1 MNTQIKLDVVEINN
15 SFIQVSGSS
24 TSFVSMRNI
33 SKIDTNELLEKV
45 RTVSKS
51 ARQQGIKV
59 LRKNKTLST
68 IRENMLSYEQAV
80 DEYQSLFLKLK
91 KLTELKVKKGIFV
104 GFSNDKELDE
114 INDIRNKMMAMNYRS
129 QPISIIHSIL
139 NSVNEMENKLKFN
152 RDSTIVTLGF

>member
-24 TSFVSMRNI
+24 TSFVSMKNI
-33 SKIDTNELLEKV
+33 SKIDTQELLEKV

-68 IRENMLSYEQAV
+68 IRENMLSYEQAA

-91 KLTELKVKKGIFV
+91 KLTEIKVGKGIFV

-139 NSVNEMENKLKFN
+139 NSVNEMEDKLKFN
-152 RDSTIVTLGF
+152 QDSTIVTLGF

>member
-33 SKIDTNELLEKV
+33 LKTDTQELLEKV

-51 ARQQGIKV
+51 ARQQGVKV

-68 IRENMLSYEQAV
+68 IRENMLAYEQAFE
-80 DEYQSLFLKLK
+80 EYQSLFFKLK
-91 KLTELKVKKGIFV
+91 ELTEIKVEKGIFV
-104 GFSNDKELDE
+104 GFSNDKELNE
-114 INDIRNKMMAMNYRS
+114 INDIRNKMLAMNYRS

-139 NSVNEMENKLKFN
+139 NSVNEMEDRLKFN
-152 RDSTIVTLGF
+152 EDLTIVTLGF

>member
-68 IRENMLSYEQAV
+68 IRENMLSYEQAA

-91 KLTELKVKKGIFV
+91 KLTEIKVGKGIFV